1 MARYLRRLRSARQG
15 ATPRRRPANHL
26 YYSMPSLLS
35 RLRHHLART
44 PLFPVPGTVV
54 VAVSGGPGSGALLD
68 LLQQLAPE
76 FRLALVV
83 AHAGHGLHAES
94 RPVAPAVREPAERAA
109 LPP

>member
-35 RLRHHLART
+35 RLRNHLART

-54 VAVSGGPGSGALLD
+54 VAVSGGPDSVALLD
-68 LLQQLAPE
+68 LLQQLAPG
-76 FRLALVV
+76 FGLALVV
-83 AHAGHGLHAES
+83 AHAAHGIPPAP
-94 RPVAPAVREPAERAA
+94 RPAAPPVRPR
-109 LPP
+109 

>member
-35 RLRHHLART
+35 RLRNHLART

-54 VAVSGGPGSGALLD
+54 VAVSGSPDSVALLD

-76 FRLALVV
+76 FRLPLVL
-83 AHAGHGLHAES
+83 APPGPGIHAES
-94 RPVAPAVREPAERAA
+94 RAVPPAAPQ
-109 LPP
+109 PPE